1 MGCLNCWV
9 ATSRLCRAAY
19 RDVKFGGVGS
29 RWSFPAGQ
37 PPRGGCYLVDTR
49 SVLTHV
55 SGSLSGRE
63 VNWGQ
68 VVRSMTCLKTTLPQ
82 VDHFMEDALTI
93 YCPDLSD
100 SSDLQAWCALDSLG
114 WSGSL
119 ESRGW

>member
-1 MGCLNCWV
+1 MLADRYQV
-9 ATSRLCRAAY
+9 ARLT
-19 RDVKFGGVGS
+19 G
-29 RWSFPAGQ
+29 
-37 PPRGGCYLVDTR
+37 
-49 SVLTHV
+49 
-55 SGSLSGRE
+55 
-63 VNWGQ
+63 GQ